1 MQVLSWIGRRLGGGW
16 RSKAE
21 KPIEQNIGPPVT
33 FNENIARKSW
43 NNSEY
48 IEIPKP
54 LRPLFLYPSFFY
66 SHFIELCLVSKLDP
80 WKSLRWLPKTIFGTR
95 IMCLTVCTTIF
106 CFVYTI
112 FCFVYTILL
121 CVHYFAACTQFFG
134 TCVLCPAM
142 YCHDRFEFITADGVC
157 KHSPKQRFVS
167 PIC

>member
-54 LRPLFLYPSFFY
+54 LRPLFLDTQASF
-66 SHFIELCLVSKLDP
+66 I
-80 WKSLRWLPKTIFGTR
+80 
-95 IMCLTVCTTIF
+95 
-106 CFVYTI
+106 
-112 FCFVYTILL
+112 
-121 CVHYFAACTQFFG
+121 
-134 TCVLCPAM
+134 PAP
-142 YCHDRFEFITADGVC
+142 A
-157 KHSPKQRFVS
+157 QRT
-167 PIC
+167 PIS